1 MGIINQL
8 FHGLLDSEYNSYPG
22 FFKRQKHTT
31 GLDMF
36 FDYEYS
42 SRVNESIERKYD
54 LEHINL

>member
-8 FHGLLDSEYNSYPG
+8 FHGLVDSDYNYYPG

-31 GLDMF
+31 GLDMY

-42 SRVNESIERKYD
+42 SRVKDSIDKKYD
-54 LEHINL
+54 LDHIVL